1 MAGTRARADDRTLV
15 LHLRPALELDERQ
28 FTALARQNPDLRLER
43 TEEGDVLVMAP
54 TGGDTGYR
62 NAAITAQLWVWA
74 MRDGTGA
81 AFDSSTGFTLPN
93 GATRSPDATWVRAE
107 RLRALTAEQRER
119 FLPLCPDFVL
129 GLRSPSDS
137 LAATQAKMEEYLA
150 NGALLGWLLDV
161 PSRRVSVYRPGTP
174 GLSAR
179 PHTNLDATFL
189 VAPPPV
195 LPHRA
200 HRSGG
205 ERHPGRSTPPSRR

>member
-1 MAGTRARADDRTLV
+1 MADTRARADDRALV

-28 FTALARQNPDLRLER
+28 FAALARQNPDLRLER

-62 NAAITAQLWVWA
+62 NAGITAQLWVWA

-93 GATRSPDATWVRAE
+93 GATRSPDAAWVRAE

-129 GLRSPSDS
+129 ELRSPSDS

-150 NGALLGWLLDV
+150 NGARLGWLLDV
-161 PSRRVSVYRPGTP
+161 PGRRVSIYRPDTP
-174 GLSAR
+174 IIS
-179 PHTNLDATFL
+179 LDAPTSL
-189 VAPPPV
+189 RADPE
-195 LPHRA
+195 LP
-200 HRSGG
+200 GFMLDL
-205 ERHPGRSTPPSRR
+205 TPIWTPHF